1 MAADRACLSRRELL
15 TAGAR
20 IVLLAPVAGLPMP
33 LRAQRSGH
41 APQVLARMGD
51 LRVGQ
56 PLAFDYPRPG
66 LPAMLVR
73 LGVPAGGGV
82 GPDGDVVAFSTRCT
96 HLGGPLKGAFNAR
109 HQVLGPCPRHLTSFD
124 LTRHGVVLAGHAT
137 QALPQV
143 VLELD
148 GDRIVAVGLQ
158 GLIFGDEGPDGAA

>member
-20 IVLLAPVAGLPMP
+20 IVLLAPVAGLPLP

-41 APQVLARMGD
+41 APKVLARLGD

-56 PLAFDYPRPG
+56 SLAFDYPRPG

-73 LGVPAGGGV
+73 LGVPAGGGI
-82 GPDGDVVAFSTRCT
+82 GPDADVVAFSTRCT
-96 HLGGPLKGAFNAR
+96 HLGGPLEGTLNAG

-148 GDRIVAVGLQ
+148 GERIVAVGLQ